1 MEAERKVQ
9 IGKKKLVIV
18 WQMEKLSYREKVSL
32 VEALGITG
40 FCS

>member
-9 IGKKKLVIV
+9 IGKKLVIV